1 MAFRGDLT
9 ILPRTPAKAEMA
21 DNPEGKEVKSRK
33 VCSSRRVTHAKKQQ
47 LSLIHFFPKR
57 SQQRRKTSTKPRDIS
72 TPHGTTAAESVRNL
86 LKKNPKYS
94 KKINYAVLDQFFKPE
109 KSSTPDAGEAEGEEE
124 EEREEDAGLYCID
137 VDENEKEKDDGEGE
151 EVVEEGGDYL
161 TPLRANPDY
170 EDDEDDKPEDYGGW
184 EDLFEQEV

>member
-1 MAFRGDLT
+1 
-9 ILPRTPAKAEMA
+9 MA
-21 DNPEGKEVKSRK
+21 DNPEGKEIKSRK
-33 VCSSRRVTHAKKQQ
+33 VCSRRVAYAKKQQ
-47 LSLIHFFPKR
+47 LSLIHFFSKL

-109 KSSTPDAGEAEGEEE
+109 KSSTPDAREAEGEGEE
-124 EEREEDAGLYCID
+124 GEEGREEDVGLYRID
-137 VDENEKEKDDGEGE
+137 VDENGNEKDDGEGE
-151 EVVEEGGDYL
+151 EVVEEGGEYL